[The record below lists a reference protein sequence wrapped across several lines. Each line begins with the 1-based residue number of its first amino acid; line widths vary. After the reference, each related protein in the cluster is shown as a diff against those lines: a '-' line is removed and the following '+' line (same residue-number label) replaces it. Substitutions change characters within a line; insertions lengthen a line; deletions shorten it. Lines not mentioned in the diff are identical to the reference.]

1 MLVLGASLTV
11 QRIRV
16 LAATVDRNGDGVLS
30 FDEFVCAMACVG
42 EDFGGDVSDVSDE
55 NDDGG
60 DDGDDEDDDAPTTTK
75 APKPK
80 ATPKPAASAGGDVA
94 AGGDVVW
101 TDPRAQ
107 ANYVS
112 NRIRRD
118 AHLGGTFIPGS

>member
-1 MLVLGASLTV
+1 
-11 QRIRV
+11 
-16 LAATVDRNGDGVLS
+16 
-30 FDEFVCAMACVG
+30 MACVG